1 MRRITR
7 REWLA
12 GSLRCAAAATV
23 APGLTACS
31 RIGRAGTAA
40 RGSSVTVLY
49 PYDEFV
55 LGPDANMPARFLMFL
70 PLVAWNARGE
80 LEGRLAESWEH
91 SPDYRTWTIRLRDGI
106 RWHDGVPVI
115 AQDIKFNLDLW
126 THPDVVGD
134 LMAVAPGSFL
144 VEVID
149 RLTYKLTCT
158 RDVSW
163 ATPLDDWTVYYPQ
176 HVLEK
181 LDPRGF
187 YSWGFW
193 THPVGNG
200 PYRHVRTVPKTM
212 MEFEA
217 NPDYFRGK
225 PKIAHVVLKFGDPA
239 GGGVL
244 PELLSGNV
252 DAATNIRRADLLV
265 LGRNK
270 GFRAFDQAHD
280 EANFA
285 LLWNHRHPL
294 FQEAKVRRALT
305 LAINRRE
312 LFAVLNLPADTP
324 LLDAPCSK
332 RQLRFRRLP
341 TPIPFDPEQANRL
354 LDEAGWLKTN
364 RKGLRE
370 RNGMPFRFTAITGK
384 EFAQADAAVYIQAQ
398 LKRAGIAMEIQ
409 TLEFNAQFQ
418 RAVTGD
424 YEAAIN
430 FVFNHWEGNGA
441 PRFLGS
447 AGYGNPRFPALADR
461 LRTLLPPEQQDEVF
475 RELAQLFQQDVP
487 ATFLYPE
494 ILTTVAH
501 RRIRGLDRSPYP
513 GDLTWCM
520 DQLWLEAQS

>member
-12 GSLRCAAAATV
+12 SPLRWAAAAV

-40 RGSSVTVLY
+40 RGSIVTVLY

-55 LGPDANMPARFLMFL
+55 LGPYDNMPAQFLMFL
-70 PLVAWNARGE
+70 PLVAWNTRGE

-106 RWHDGVPVI
+106 RWHDGVPVT
-115 AQDIKFNLDLW
+115 AQDIKFNLELW
-126 THPDVVGD
+126 THPDV
-134 LMAVAPGSFL
+134 MEIAPGSVL
-144 VEVID
+144 IEATD

-158 RDVSW
+158 RDLSW
-163 ATPLDDWTVYYPQ
+163 HTPLDDWTVYYPQ

-181 LDPRGF
+181 LAPKGIS
-187 YSWGFW
+187 SWDFW

-200 PYRHVRTVPKTM
+200 PYRHLRTVAKTM

-217 NPDYFRGK
+217 NPDFFRGK
-225 PKIAHVVLKFGDPA
+225 PKIAHVILKFGDPA

-252 DAATNIRRADLLV
+252 DAATNIRRSDLLT
-265 LGRNK
+265 LARHK
-270 GFRAFDQAHD
+270 RFEAYDQAHD

-312 LFAVLNLPADTP
+312 LFAVLNLPSDTP
-324 LLDAPCSK
+324 LLDAPCSR

-341 TPIPFDPEQANRL
+341 KPIPFDPEQANRL
-354 LDEAGWLKTN
+354 LDEAGWIKQN
-364 RKGLRE
+364 GKELRE
-370 RNGMPFRFTAITGK
+370 RNGMPFRFTAITLK
-384 EFAQADAAVYIQAQ
+384 EFAMADAAVYIQAQ

-409 TLEFNAQFQ
+409 TLEFEAQVQ

-424 YEAAIN
+424 YEAAISGVSN
-430 FVFNHWEGNGA
+430 SQAYGVEKYLGA
-441 PRFLGS
+441 AGYANPRFLQL
-447 AGYGNPRFPALADR
+447 AGRFR
-461 LRTLLPPEQQDEVF
+461 SLLPPEQQDEVF

-494 ILTTVAH
+494 VLTTAAH

-520 DQLWLEAQS
+520 DQLWLEEQA